1 MGMPIGFNQY
11 LTHGPLTSDRY
22 VMEAQG
28 VTKERIG
35 RGDIIFID
43 QDEIVWTATSWQYFP
58 RHLDK
63 DSTMEN
69 PDFLKWA
76 KEVDHM
82 VGKITQDK
90 SKGLLVV
97 NIRDDK
103 SNDRQI
109 GKFTTKPEE
118 PSKIDNQDMSD
129 LGFKRVTRKG
139 GQFQTLTS
147 NEFLDGHTKT
157 LKRGAYYRFDSL
169 AELKDRI
176 IGNMRKSKYP
186 LLRMDTVV
194 NATEKFLN
202 EGAKQFDW
210 GSIQNLMTPEDRT
223 KFGIYLVSE
232 LCYPFWVWSGQ
243 NIQNFPGFRQVKF
256 FIVPISPDNA
266 GFDSGVVGNLVGG
279 GLAKVLV
286 SSKAKKGGKPGANPS
301 ILPTLNR
308 IARQNAPPYEMMNN
322 EFLRLLLTH
331 FRTTE
336 SGKKAIYPFM
346 IYDVLKISK
355 TQIPDAV
362 GLHTRIC
369 GIYGLLIRAAK
380 GMNPE
385 VMDKTMKEVQVI
397 QNHVRTKG
405 IMLPGIN
412 IKAPINQ
419 NAAKY
424 LDPIQWKEFSKY
436 LSDLFCDAIRH
447 GLNHDGGAD
456 LKPESY
462 WQVTLDNGTFIDT
475 GKVNFT
481 VKSSDSNVKGI
492 RVTNGKQTPGD
503 PRRNITWLGSE
514 PL

>member
-103 SNDRQI
+103 SNDKQV

-147 NEFLDGHTKT
+147 NEFLKGHPTIT
-157 LKRGAYYRFDSL
+157 LRGVTYYRFTALED
-169 AELKDRI
+169 LKARI
-176 IGNMRKSKYP
+176 LKNMKESKYP
-186 LLRMDTVV
+186 MLRMDPVI
-194 NATEKFLN
+194 NATKKFLDG
-202 EGAKQFDW
+202 GAKQFDW
-210 GSIQNLMTPEDRT
+210 GSIQSIMSAEDRT

-232 LCYPFWVWSGQ
+232 LCYPFRVWTGQ
-243 NIQNFPGFRQVKF
+243 NIQNFPGFSKVRGF
-256 FIVPISPDNA
+256 LVPISSDNA
-266 GFDSGVVGNLVGG
+266 GFDSAVYGNLVGG
-279 GLAKVLV
+279 GVARVLV
-286 SSKAKKGGKPGANPS
+286 SSKAKKGGNAGARAS

-308 IARQNAPPYEMMNN
+308 IARTNAPPYDVINN
-322 EFLRLLLTH
+322 KFLRLLLPH
-331 FRTTE
+331 FRNTQQ
-336 SGKKAIYPFM
+336 GKKSIYPFM
-346 IYDVLKISK
+346 IRDVLKI
-355 TQIPDAV
+355 TDINPED
-362 GLHTRIC
+362 LHTRIC
-369 GIYGLLIRAAK
+369 GIHGKRIRAAK
-380 GMNPE
+380 GLTSE
-385 VMDKTMKEVQVI
+385 ITEKTEREVQKI
-397 QNHVRTKG
+397 QDKVKASGG
-405 IMLPGIN
+405 IVLPGLN
-412 IKAPINQ
+412 IKAPINH

-424 LDPIQWKEFSKY
+424 LDPIQWKDFSRY
-436 LSDLFCDAIRH
+436 LSDLFCDAIAY
-447 GLNHDGGAD
+447 GLNHDDGAD

-462 WQVTLDNGTFIDT
+462 WQVTLDNSTFIDT
-475 GKVNFT
+475 GTANFS
-481 VKSSDSNVKGI
+481 VKSSDSNVKGVK
-492 RVTNGKQTPGD
+492 VTNGKQTPGD
-503 PRRNITWLGSE
+503 PTRNITWLGAE